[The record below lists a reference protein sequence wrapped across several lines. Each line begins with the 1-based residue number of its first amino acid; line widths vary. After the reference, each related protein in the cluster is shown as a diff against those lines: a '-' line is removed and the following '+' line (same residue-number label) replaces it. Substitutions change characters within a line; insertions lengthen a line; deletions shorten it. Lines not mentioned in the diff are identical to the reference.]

1 MQKPASLAL
10 ATLLAAGL
18 SAAAADFKAA
28 DFDTPAYVDLEFSEI
43 RVNEPA
49 GTVAINILRSGDF
62 RQMTTIEY
70 QTVEQDNGAAEGQ
83 DYKGAGGT
91 IVFKPGEGFKTVV
104 VEIVRDDQEESS
116 ESFRLELSS
125 SDPNAA
131 LMRSSAV
138 ITIEDA
144 PVPVSQPQLQIAA
157 APGGIVLLSWEG
169 PHQCSLERTTN
180 PALGQWEAVS
190 CTFTVSGDRTEV
202 TQPVGGTFFFYR
214 LRSE

>member
-62 RQMTTIEY
+62 RQTTTIEY

-138 ITIEDA
+138 ITI
-144 PVPVSQPQLQIAA
+144 
-157 APGGIVLLSWEG
+157 
-169 PHQCSLERTTN
+169 
-180 PALGQWEAVS
+180 
-190 CTFTVSGDRTEV
+190 
-202 TQPVGGTFFFYR
+202 
-214 LRSE
+214 